1 MELKVRT
8 KKTLKKRGRLK
19 GAIYA
24 NFRSQ
29 SEFAEAIGM
38 GEQQVSQAIC
48 GRRRLSQKEMAKISQ
63 VLNMPL
69 HLLFSDEED
78 GR

>member
-1 MELKVRT
+1 MKD
-8 KKTLKKRGRLK
+8 KKALKKRGTLK

-48 GRRRLSQKEMAKISQ
+48 GRRDLSRKEMAKISQ
-63 VLNMPL
+63 VLNTPL
-69 HLLFSDEED
+69 HLLFPDEVD
-78 GR
+78 AS